1 MGLPDDYIADA
12 RAAVRAAAR
21 RPRQSSL
28 RRSVSTAYYALFHEL
43 VADAARALGP
53 ARPLGVQA
61 VIARLFTHRD
71 MASACRTWSTGNAGK
86 WAPLAGNPIDA
97 RLTRV
102 ALSFITLQQLR
113 HEADY
118 DMQRRFLKSEASMHV
133 ERAADAIA
141 DWRGVRRT
149 SQAAVFM
156 VSLMHSHPKS

>member
-43 VADAARALGP
+43 IADAARELGP
-53 ARPLGVQA
+53 ARPVGVQA

-71 MASACRTWSTGNAGK
+71 MASSCRMWSNGNAGK
-86 WAPLAGNPIDA
+86 WQPLAGTPIDV
-97 RLTRV
+97 RLRRV
-102 ALSFITLQQLR
+102 ALSFITLQQMR

-118 DMQRRFLKSEASMHV
+118 DTQRRFLKSEASMHV
-133 ERAADAIA
+133 ERAADALA

-149 SQAAVFM
+149 NQAAVFL
-156 VSLMHSHPKS
+156 VSLMHNNPKD